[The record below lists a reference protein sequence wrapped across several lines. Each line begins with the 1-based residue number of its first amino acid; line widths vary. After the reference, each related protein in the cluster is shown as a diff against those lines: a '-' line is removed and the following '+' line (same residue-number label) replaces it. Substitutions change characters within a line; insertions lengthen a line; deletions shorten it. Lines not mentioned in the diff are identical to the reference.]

1 MKKREAALLIV
12 RTLGL
17 CLFLNGCRY
26 VFIIFENIMTA
37 SKIAMGDALLSHGSG
52 LISAW
57 VIEAIIFFLAGIY
70 FLRGGNFVIDLLD
83 YDKPKTPRIG
93 EYAE

>member
-1 MKKREAALLIV
+1 MKKREAGLLIV

-26 VFIIFENIMTA
+26 VFIIFESLMMT
-37 SKIAMGDALLSHGSG
+37 SKAAFGDTLLSQASG

-70 FLRGGNFVIDLLD
+70 FLRNGDFVIDLLD
-83 YDKPKTPRIG
+83 YEKPKIPKIG
-93 EYAE
+93 EHA